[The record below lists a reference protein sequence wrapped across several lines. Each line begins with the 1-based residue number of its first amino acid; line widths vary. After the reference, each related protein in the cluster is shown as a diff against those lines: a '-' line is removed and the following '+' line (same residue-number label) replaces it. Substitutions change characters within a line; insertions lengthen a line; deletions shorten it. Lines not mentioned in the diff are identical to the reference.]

1 MAGAKHAK
9 LSQDEVSRD
18 LMSLRELRRILSTLK
33 VWAFCA
39 DMVALAVVA
48 CAASYGYSVSTA
60 ILAGVAL
67 VLSVLV
73 HKPSEPSAYARTAL
87 AGLLADGL
95 ITRYLVL
102 AASWLIGIASGGLVF
117 WIFSIL
123 LAANIA
129 AELVVKELR
138 YNSMPYVWNLPGIP
152 NRHDT
157 RLDHGYL
164 YLLNT
169 AAVFV
174 GIFAAADVT
183 ALVAIFGVIVGAS
196 AIAAAIAAI
205 DSVTGNMT
213 RKREERLLPQKL
225 AELAPTFAFYFNAPP
240 NAVFHMGMW
249 LPYLERVGDPFI
261 IIVRN
266 RRNFNEARA
275 VTDRPVIYR
284 RAREDLDAVITPSLT
299 TVFYGNLA
307 GKNEHM
313 VWYDHLTHVQMN
325 HGESDKKSSFNPAYR
340 MYDIAFVAGQ
350 AGIDRFHENGVRMFE
365 DAFRIVGRPQVE
377 NVERVAAD
385 LNDDSPKTVLY
396 APTWGGFHG
405 DVSHCSLPVGHDVVG
420 ELLKHGCTVIFRPH
434 PFSYRSRGFTRDIE
448 RIQDMLREDSRR
460 HGRQHVFGKPAETD
474 MTIYECFNA
483 SNAMVSDV
491 SSVIGDYLFSE
502 KPFAIVA
509 VAASGEE
516 FEESFPVSRAGYVI
530 DASTGHAEGLTEAVE
545 RLLVIDPLQ
554 DRRRELRS
562 YYLGDIA
569 AEGYAQR
576 FVNVARSVIHS
587 SPADVTV
594 REHEDV

>member
-1 MAGAKHAK
+1 
-9 LSQDEVSRD
+9 
-18 LMSLRELRRILSTLK
+18 MSLREAQRILSTLK
-33 VWAFCA
+33 VWAFSA

-48 CAASYGYSVSTA
+48 CAAYFGYSVPTVV
-60 ILAGVAL
+60 LAGATL

-73 HKPSEPSAYARTAL
+73 HKPSERSAYVKTFL
-87 AGLLADGL
+87 AGMLARGL

-102 AASWLIGIASGGLVF
+102 AAAWLIGLASNSIAF
-117 WIFSIL
+117 WIFSVL

-129 AELVVKELR
+129 AEVVVKELR

-157 RLDHGYL
+157 RFDHGLL

-169 AAVFV
+169 VAIFAGV
-174 GIFAAADVT
+174 FAAADVEVLT
-183 ALVAIFGVIVGAS
+183 AIFCVVVLVS
-196 AIAAAIAAI
+196 TIATAAAAI
-205 DSVTGNMT
+205 DSVTGNIA
-213 RKREERLLPQKL
+213 RKREERELPQKL
-225 AELAPTFAFYFNAPP
+225 AELSPTFAFYFNAPP

-249 LPYLERVGDPFI
+249 LPYLERVGDPFM

-266 RRNFNEARA
+266 RRNFNEARSI
-275 VTDRPVIYR
+275 TDRPVIYR

-340 MYDIAFVAGQ
+340 LYDIAFVAGQ
-350 AGIDRFHENGVRMFE
+350 AGIDRFHEHGIKMFH

-377 NVERVAAD
+377 NVERVNVNVDEAA
-385 LNDDSPKTVLY
+385 PKTVLY

-405 DVSHCSLPVGHDVVG
+405 DASHCSLPVGHELVG
-420 ELLKHGCTVIFRPH
+420 ELLEHGCTVIFRPH

-448 RIQDMLREDSRR
+448 RIQEMLREDSRR
-460 HGRQHVFGKPAETD
+460 HGRKHVFGKPAEVD

-483 SNAMVSDV
+483 SDAMVTDV

-509 VAASGEE
+509 VAAPGEE
-516 FEESFPVSRAGYVI
+516 FEEAFPVSRAGYVI
-530 DASTGHAEGLTEAVE
+530 DANTGHTEGLADAVE
-545 RLLVIDPLQ
+545 RLLITDPLK

-562 YYLGDIA
+562 YYLGDIPA
-569 AEGYAQR
+569 NGYAQR
-576 FVNVARSVIHS
+576 FVDVASSVIHAS
-587 SPADVTV
+587 HTEANVW
-594 REHEDV
+594 EHEDA

>member
-1 MAGAKHAK
+1 
-9 LSQDEVSRD
+9 
-18 LMSLRELRRILSTLK
+18 
-33 VWAFCA
+33 AFCA

-48 CAASYGYSVSTA
+48 CAAYYGYSVSTA

-87 AGLLADGL
+87 AGLLARGL

-123 LAANIA
+123 LAATIA
-129 AELVVKELR
+129 AELVLKELR
-138 YNSMPYVWNLPGIP
+138 YNSMPYVWNLPGVP

-157 RLDHGYL
+157 RFDHGLL
-164 YLLNT
+164 YLFNT
-169 AAVFV
+169 VAVF
-174 GIFAAADVT
+174 GSIFAAADVK
-183 ALVAIFGVIVGAS
+183 ALLAIFCVIVAVS
-196 AIAAAIAAI
+196 TIATAVAGI
-205 DSVTGNMT
+205 DSVTGNIA

-225 AELAPTFAFYFNAPP
+225 AELTPTFAFYFNAPP

-325 HGESDKKSSFNPAYR
+325 HGESDKKSSYNPVYR
-340 MYDIAFVAGQ
+340 MYDLAFVAGQ
-350 AGIDRFHENGVRMFE
+350 AGIDRFHEHGVKMFD

-377 NVERVAAD
+377 NVERLDANRDGAT
-385 LNDDSPKTVLY
+385 PKTVLY

-405 DVSHCSLPVGHDVVG
+405 DTNHCSLPVGHEVVG

-434 PFSYRSRGFTRDIE
+434 PFSYRSRSHTREIE
-448 RIQDMLREDSRR
+448 RHQELLRED
-460 HGRQHVFGKPAETD
+460 
-474 MTIYECFNA
+474 
-483 SNAMVSDV
+483 
-491 SSVIGDYLFSE
+491 
-502 KPFAIVA
+502 
-509 VAASGEE
+509 
-516 FEESFPVSRAGYVI
+516 
-530 DASTGHAEGLTEAVE
+530 
-545 RLLVIDPLQ
+545 
-554 DRRRELRS
+554 
-562 YYLGDIA
+562 
-569 AEGYAQR
+569 
-576 FVNVARSVIHS
+576 
-587 SPADVTV
+587 
-594 REHEDV
+594 